1 MLTDHAFCHS
11 DLMDPAHHDMSGLMG
26 HSADL
31 FGYPLSAPAS
41 ASPNYWDPSMSMPMD
56 LEFNAAV
63 HGVMQ
68 PSSHRHTGSFD
79 WNADITMFQ
88 DVSGP
93 LPSASQESAQPPRQ
107 DRAIAPKPSGPEAAS
122 NPVALEDPFGIM
134 NPGDSVDP
142 GLLMGR
148 PHTAAMDSAFGSV
161 TPAHH
166 RLVDRAASFGK
177 PMAGELRRANSAQGP
192 RSAALADRA
201 SVGSPV
207 KSSAARPGLGR
218 SCSENRGRRAGG
230 RGMMHPTPLPSGLD
244 AGLGHRRPAG
254 RSTPPKTVPRVTS
267 LASIPETSPQYRPR
281 TSVRFTIDSR
291 GRARAETTVVG
302 DGLVSEKRRHRSR
315 SAAWDSS
322 DDDESTDDEPIIIP
336 SRNSSFN
343 ASYALPDP
351 CKPVGSIFH
360 TSCRSLSDRSRSNSA
375 ESEAET
381 VVNDKGG
388 DALRELRKVVE
399 DRQRRSRRMGSGR
412 RPHGIVAT
420 NAASFPGGI
429 ISPTSLTESSQG
441 NGVRCVCDDTS
452 ADEADGFMLQCE
464 SCEMWLHGRCINL
477 TKRSMPR
484 VYICR
489 FCANTPNSARRC
501 RGSGLG
507 IAGLLSPLAN
517 KSYRTFRFPRK
528 QTERDSTD
536 GETGQVVAEGIK
548 VLKTLEKHRPSVGK
562 FDFQHHLLG
571 GASIDKHGTALTD
584 SALSA
589 AKSADA
595 VLLGAIGGP
604 EWGTG
609 AVRPEQGILRLRKE
623 LGTYGNLRPCFFAS
637 EGLVE
642 SSPLKP
648 EVCRGTDIVI
658 VRELTGG
665 IYFGDRKE
673 DDGDGKAWDMEP
685 YARAEV
691 ERIARLAGCLA
702 RGRGDKV
709 VWSLDK
715 ANVLATSRLWRRV
728 VTEVFAAEFP
738 DLRVEHQLIDSAA
751 MLLVKK
757 PTQLNGVVVTS
768 NLFGDIVSDQV
779 SAIPGSI
786 GLLPS
791 ASIGGIPDG
800 VKGCNGIYEPIHG
813 NSPPFHPF

>member
-1 MLTDHAFCHS
+1 MTPRFAEEYSVFNSTPGNLRGSQGPFADFVPPPSYSRGHKRLLSADGPPSFGAPPHASHHLSASDREKIDPPCHLPLSPPGHQPPSVSAGLQLSPDLARSTSLKKCRNQSDDARPTQILSPPPSSNKQGRKLAPRLTMLTDHAFCHS

-26 HSADL
+26 HSGDL

-93 LPSASQESAQPPRQ
+93 LTSASQENAQPPRQ
-107 DRAIAPKPSGPEAAS
+107 DRAIAPKQSGPEAAA
-122 NPVALEDPFGIM
+122 NPVSLEDPFGIM

-148 PHTAAMDSAFGSV
+148 PHTSAMDSAFGSLA
-161 TPAHH
+161 PAHP
-166 RLVDRAASFGK
+166 RPVDGAASLGR

-218 SCSENRGRRAGG
+218 SCSENRGRRARG
-230 RGMMHPTPLPSGLD
+230 RGMMKPAPLPSSGLD
-244 AGLGHRRPAG
+244 ASLGHGVVGRRPAG
-254 RSTPPKTVPRVTS
+254 RCTPPKTVPRVTS
-267 LASIPETSPQYRPR
+267 LASIPEASPQYRRPR

-302 DGLVSEKRRHRSR
+302 EGLVSDERRRRSR

-381 VVNDKGG
+381 VINDKGG

-399 DRQRRSRRMGSGR
+399 DRQRRSRRMGGGR
-412 RPHGIVAT
+412 RPRGIVAT
-420 NAASFPGGI
+420 NAVSFPGGI

-489 FCANTPNSARRC
+489 FCANTPNSSRRC

-517 KSYRTFRFPRK
+517 KSYRTFR
-528 QTERDSTD
+528 
-536 GETGQVVAEGIK
+536 
-548 VLKTLEKHRPSVGK
+548 
-562 FDFQHHLLG
+562 
-571 GASIDKHGTALTD
+571 
-584 SALSA
+584 
-589 AKSADA
+589 
-595 VLLGAIGGP
+595 
-604 EWGTG
+604 
-609 AVRPEQGILRLRKE
+609 
-623 LGTYGNLRPCFFAS
+623 
-637 EGLVE
+637 
-642 SSPLKP
+642 
-648 EVCRGTDIVI
+648 
-658 VRELTGG
+658 
-665 IYFGDRKE
+665 
-673 DDGDGKAWDMEP
+673 
-685 YARAEV
+685 
-691 ERIARLAGCLA
+691 
-702 RGRGDKV
+702 
-709 VWSLDK
+709 
-715 ANVLATSRLWRRV
+715 
-728 VTEVFAAEFP
+728 
-738 DLRVEHQLIDSAA
+738 
-751 MLLVKK
+751 
-757 PTQLNGVVVTS
+757 
-768 NLFGDIVSDQV
+768 
-779 SAIPGSI
+779 
-786 GLLPS
+786 
-791 ASIGGIPDG
+791 
-800 VKGCNGIYEPIHG
+800 
-813 NSPPFHPF
+813 